1 MVFSTALHIAIQAD
15 NRPIFDILLNQP
27 TLNTNLKTNDEHT
40 PLYYALLKYEAGDD
54 GGDSYASRLIKAGV
68 ETNPLY
74 TETCNNLLQI
84 LILNGT
90 ENAAVYLVEHVQN
103 LNHVNINGETALHL
117 ACIKNYAKVVEMLL
131 KRGANSNLLTNELR
145 QTPVHYAV
153 HHNSVDCIKA
163 FIYFNNNEESC
174 LNGVPKIETNFNIRD
189 INGDTPII
197 LALNEDFNYLVPIL
211 IEGKADVNVRNGK
224 DFTLLHQA
232 ILKEDSKNAIFLLDH
247 GVDINAK

>member
-1 MVFSTALHIAIQAD
+1 M
-15 NRPIFDILLNQP
+15 NK
-27 TLNTNLKTNDEHT
+27 NLKTNDEHT

-54 GGDSYASRLIKAGV
+54 GDDSYAARLMESGV
-68 ETNPLY
+68 ETDPLY
-74 TETCNNLLQI
+74 TESCNNLLQV
-84 LILNGT
+84 LILNGA
-90 ENAAVYLVEHVQN
+90 EKAACYLVAHVQN

-117 ACIKNYAKVVEMLL
+117 ACMKNYAGVVETIL
-131 KRGANSNLLTNELR
+131 RFGANSNLLTNELR
-145 QTPVHYAV
+145 QSPAHYAV
-153 HHNSVDCIKA
+153 RYGSVDCIKA
-163 FIYFNNNEESC
+163 FIAFNNSTTT
-174 LNGVPKIETNFNIRD
+174 NGGDRPKIEANFNLRD

-232 ILKEDSKNAIFLLDH
+232 ILKEDAKTAIFLLDH